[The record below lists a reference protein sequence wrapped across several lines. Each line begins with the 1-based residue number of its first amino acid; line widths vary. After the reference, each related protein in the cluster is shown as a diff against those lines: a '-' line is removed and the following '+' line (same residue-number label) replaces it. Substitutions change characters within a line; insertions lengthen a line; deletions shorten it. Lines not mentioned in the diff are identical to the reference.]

1 MDHSNA
7 FCRWIFGF
15 CCRFLAVVRMRR
27 RDESRLDVLDKEGS
41 GHVMEALARRKGPSF
56 APWVKKMREEGG
68 VGWVEGGW

>member
-1 MDHSNA
+1 
-7 FCRWIFGF
+7 
-15 CCRFLAVVRMRR
+15 MRR

-41 GHVMEALARRKGPSF
+41 GHVMEALACRKGPSF